1 MRKAPV
7 CGSTHVVRKLPDSGL
22 ITCENHFPIIPD
34 KNAPSRFHKLLFVLY
49 YITYGGLYKL
59 VLFPPVCTPIGVQT
73 HSTWGPFAPSRHL
86 CPSEIRHRD
95 SLPVM
100 YALELV
106 ATLRISVSGPS
117 AQGPSGCLGLSL
129 HIVQEGGKRM
139 LTREDGARSTRCVR
153 HWSSNAGQR
162 LIELSRGPGRC
173 S

>member
-1 MRKAPV
+1 M
-7 CGSTHVVRKLPDSGL
+7 
-22 ITCENHFPIIPD
+22 ICEDHFPASLD
-34 KNAPSRFHKLLFVLY
+34 NVAPSRFHKLLFVLY
-49 YITYGGLYKL
+49 YITYRGIIQVCAVSSCLYSYW
-59 VLFPPVCTPIGVQT
+59 
-73 HSTWGPFAPSRHL
+73 STNALHLGPFCAPNRHF
-86 CPSEIRHRD
+86 CPGELLLRD
-95 SLPVM
+95 SFPVM

-139 LTREDGARSTRCVR
+139 LTRDDGARSTRCAR